1 MPSTWSTISS
11 PPPNSSGD
19 RSSNHGP
26 SSTWDIFEHSLV
38 SNSSDSSP
46 PDALLAHPR
55 RSPTLAVR
63 ITSEIAYLLHAYQTG
78 VATWMDLFD
87 HGCTYQRAVSRLIL
101 DSELLLHCVCAFTAK
116 NLSLL
121 PSGMAW
127 ASTAAH
133 HYDKSL
139 RLLRELLNNS
149 IPQEN
154 ALTAII
160 LLSSYEMIAAQ
171 GQELQRHF
179 FGATLLIRTHG
190 ISAGSHGINRANFW
204 IYIRHEI
211 VVALVNESPL
221 QMSPNEWN
229 VNWRDGETEED
240 VLGNQLLWLVGR
252 AIDVVFAKDPNT
264 QEPMPIM
271 ADARNDLLREADRWL
286 AALPSSFRTTTYGEP
301 TDEGFSRLYYSLPTV
316 GEW

>member
-1 MPSTWSTISS
+1 M
-11 PPPNSSGD
+11 
-19 RSSNHGP
+19 
-26 SSTWDIFEHSLV
+26 
-38 SNSSDSSP
+38 
-46 PDALLAHPR
+46 
-55 RSPTLAVR
+55 
-63 ITSEIAYLLHAYQTG
+63 
-78 VATWMDLFD
+78 ATWMDLFD
-87 HGCTYQRAVSRLIL
+87 HACTYQRVVSRQIM

-127 ASTAAH
+127 VSAAAH
-133 HYDKSL
+133 HYGESL

-154 ALTAII
+154 ALTATI

-190 ISAGSHGINRANFW
+190 ISASSHGINRANFW
-204 IYIRHEI
+204 IYIRHEV

-221 QMSPNEWN
+221 QMSPTEWN
-229 VNWRDGETEED
+229 ANWRDGETEED
-240 VLGNQLLWLVGR
+240 ALGNRLLWLVGR
-252 AIDVVFAKDPNT
+252 AINVVFAKDPKT

-271 ADARNDLLREADRWL
+271 VDTRNDLLREADMWL
-286 AALPSSFRTTTYGEP
+286 AALPPSFRTTTYGEP
-301 TDEGFSRLYYSLPTV
+301 SDEGLSRLYYSLPAV